1 MILLKKIIDNNV
13 PKVDISCCL
22 KNSKLGIELI
32 FFYDSKICD
41 CDCNNFIVSIVVQNR
56 LIH

>member
-32 FFYDSKICD
+32 FFYDS
-41 CDCNNFIVSIVVQNR
+41 
-56 LIH
+56 